1 MEYYGY
7 MGKVLWVDLTS
18 QKIWEEDLDAKLA
31 QKLVGDFGLGAK
43 AAFDLIEPGID
54 PLSPQNYLVLG
65 AGPLTGTMI
74 PGSSRVHIFSK
85 LPQTGTIGAC
95 GGSMGF
101 SAKVKYAGYDQVIIT
116 GKAKKPV
123 YLKIDEKPEICDA
136 TGLWG
141 KDIFDTTDLLWEKHG
156 SHYGVIPIGQA
167 GENLV
172 KFSIT
177 LVDKFASLGKGGQAA
192 VFGSKNL
199 KAIVAGGRKGVR
211 VADPQG
217 FRKTIDE
224 IRQDILAY
232 PLHQDYVELG
242 QMIDWEPLLYW
253 MGQTDNYRYTCE
265 KKAVTEKFGPE
276 VYWRKVKKG
285 MGACPS
291 CLVGCRHIMEVK
303 EGKYK
308 GLESYVSGIV
318 GRVLVLG
325 ARLGMESMESI
336 IKGTDILQRYGLD
349 SHSLAG
355 IVEFAQELYEKGF
368 IKEAELE
375 GTPLTGSDEAVLSTL
390 EKIAFRRGIGDV
402 LADGSLG
409 IIAKYGPDT
418 EQYSTHIKGLDC
430 QMDPREVRMSPA
442 GFAQITCPRG
452 GESKPGMINPAKFA
466 FGQPMSKEAFEAYCV
481 KAGITG
487 EAKKRLFNQKGQVNM
502 ARLTRHVEEVYMA
515 YSMLGVCIRVHINR
529 FYPLSRLA
537 TLYSQVTGLK
547 LGEEGL
553 KHACERVWNL
563 WKACNLK
570 EGFCRADDR
579 FPARWYEG
587 IIDRKDGKESEI
599 FMEDY
604 YGNDLSTPEKA
615 GKFLDD
621 YYDERGWDKKLGV
634 PLPAKLAELDLK
646 DEAEALQRSGVY
658 EKCQEK
664 VKKAAV

>member
-1 MEYYGY
+1 MKYYGY
-7 MGKVLWVDLTS
+7 MGKVLWVDLTRE
-18 QKIWEEDLDAKLA
+18 KIWEEDLDPKMAGKFI
-31 QKLVGDFGLGAK
+31 GDFGLGAK
-43 AAFDLIEPGID
+43 AAFDLIEPGVD
-54 PLSPQNYLVLG
+54 PLSPENYLIVG
-65 AGPLTGTMI
+65 AGPLTGTVV

-123 YLKIDEKPEICDA
+123 YLRIGEEPEICEA

-156 SHYGVIPIGQA
+156 RHYGVIPIGPA
-167 GENLV
+167 GENQV
-172 KFSIT
+172 KFALT

-211 VADPQG
+211 VADPEG
-217 FRKTIDE
+217 FRQTIDE
-224 IRQDILAY
+224 IRKEILAY

-253 MGQTDNYRYTCE
+253 MGQTENYRYTCD

-276 VYWRKVKKG
+276 VYWRRVKKG

-303 EGKYK
+303 DGKYK

-325 ARLGMESMESI
+325 ARLGMESMESV
-336 IKGTDILQRYGLD
+336 IKGTDLLQRYGMD

-355 IVEFAQELYEKGF
+355 IVEFTQELYEKGF
-368 IKEAELE
+368 IKEKDLE
-375 GTPLTGSDEAVLSTL
+375 GTPLVGSDEAVLSTL
-390 EKIAFRRGIGDV
+390 EKIAYRKGIGDV
-402 LADGSLG
+402 MADGSLG
-409 IIAKYGPDT
+409 IIEKYGPET
-418 EQYSTHIKGLDC
+418 ETYSSHIKGLDC

-442 GFAQITCPRG
+442 GFSQITCPRG
-452 GESKPGMINPAKFA
+452 GESKSGMINPAKFA
-466 FGQPMSKEAFEAYCV
+466 FGKPMSKEAFEEYCV
-481 KAGITG
+481 KAGISG

-502 ARLTRHVEEVYMA
+502 ARLTRHVEEMYIG

-537 TLYSQVTGLK
+537 KLYSQVTGIQLD
-547 LGEEGL
+547 EQGL
-553 KHACERVWNL
+553 KKASERVWNL
-563 WKACNLK
+563 WKACNMK
-570 EGFCRADDR
+570 EGFCRVDDR
-579 FPARWYEG
+579 FPDRWRQG

-599 FMEDY
+599 FMKDY
-604 YGNDLSTPEKA
+604 YGKDLRTKKQIQ
-615 GKFLDD
+615 KFIDD
-621 YYDERGWDKKLGV
+621 YYVERGWDKKLGV
-634 PLPAKLAELDLK
+634 PLPAKLKALGLS
-646 DEAEALQRSGVY
+646 DEAEALQKMGVY
-658 EKCQEK
+658 KKCEAK
-664 VKKAAV
+664 VKKAAA